1 MQEHYLETDRS
12 GESLRYDLAEGRVHT
27 IGRSDQNA
35 IVLNNDGVS
44 RFHALV
50 QSCGPGSFLITDR
63 GSSNGTYVN
72 GTRVS
77 TSLLLKDGDR
87 ITIGSDE
94 FIFKST
100 QERPAPHVEA
110 DCEKESMSTR
120 MFVAQKL
127 MTVLVVD

>member
-50 QSCGPGSFLITDR
+50 QSCGPGFFLITDR
-63 GSSNGTYVN
+63 GSSNGTFVN
-72 GTRVS
+72 GIRVQ
-77 TSLLLKDGDR
+77 TSVLLKNGDR
-87 ITIGSDE
+87 IGIGPDE
-94 FIFKST
+94 FVFKST
-100 QERPAPHVEA
+100 QESPVAQVEDA
-110 DCEKESMSTR
+110 STQGSMSTR
-120 MFVAQKL
+120 MFL
-127 MTVLVVD
+127 